1 MSDRDSSPEG
11 NEFTKNLKSS
21 KGKKPKPEQKDL
33 EEAVP
38 AHILRFIQNAFV
50 ERYQGTLNV
59 YLELCK
65 VLKKE
70 GN

>member
-38 AHILRFIQNAFV
+38 AHILRLIQMS
-50 ERYQGTLNV
+50 LNLFL
-59 YLELCK
+59 YIKNL
-65 VLKKE
+65 
-70 GN
+70 